1 MKTIVAVVRV
11 GARADQ
17 AARELTA
24 DADDATLR
32 AMIRKEIEDLVE
44 SHRGRFEFRLTKLG

>member
-1 MKTIVAVVRV
+1 MVAVVRV
-11 GARADQ
+11 GAWADQ
-17 AARELTA
+17 AARELTS

-32 AMIRKEIEDLVE
+32 AMIRKEIEELVE